1 MGICSESILD
11 LAEALLRLE
20 CGRSSIMRQSSG
32 GRCGERR
39 VCGSWILCGFVLLGG
54 DGIFLRVRVR

>member
-39 VCGSWILCGFVLLGG
+39 VCGSWIFCGFVLLG
-54 DGIFLRVRVR
+54 